1 MSASVSVEV
10 NGDAADRMLARIQD
24 GLRFTQA
31 TYRVAQEGVAQI
43 GGIPR
48 GATGQLAGSLRAKRT
63 SSPTMSLIVSDVPY
77 ARFVFRGTRH
87 MAAQPPDVPTAA
99 LASELAREINR
110 EIFK

>member
-1 MSASVSVEV
+1 VSASVSVEV
-10 NGDAADRMLARIQD
+10 NGDAAERMLARIQD

-31 TYRVAQEGVAQI
+31 TYRVAQDGVAQI
-43 GGIPR
+43 GAIAR
-48 GATGQLAGSLRAKRT
+48 DTGALAGSLRAKRT

-87 MAAQPPDVPTAA
+87 MAAQPPDVPTEA
-99 LASELAREINR
+99 LASELVREINR